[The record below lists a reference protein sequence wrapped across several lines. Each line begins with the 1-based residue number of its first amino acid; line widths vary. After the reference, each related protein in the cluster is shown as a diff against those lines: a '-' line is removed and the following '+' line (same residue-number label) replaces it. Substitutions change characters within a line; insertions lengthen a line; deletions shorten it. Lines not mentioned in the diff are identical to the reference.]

1 MIISTE
7 LKINTTEAK
16 KIVDSKANISRN
28 ELVSKV
34 TKFSNVQDKSIKV
47 IRPWQKKVLYYRRK
61 FTNYTIRN
69 L

>member
-7 LKINTTEAK
+7 LKINTTEAE
-16 KIVDSKANISRN
+16 KIADSKANISRN

-47 IRPWQKKVLYYRRK
+47 IRPWQKKVL
-61 FTNYTIRN
+61 
-69 L
+69 